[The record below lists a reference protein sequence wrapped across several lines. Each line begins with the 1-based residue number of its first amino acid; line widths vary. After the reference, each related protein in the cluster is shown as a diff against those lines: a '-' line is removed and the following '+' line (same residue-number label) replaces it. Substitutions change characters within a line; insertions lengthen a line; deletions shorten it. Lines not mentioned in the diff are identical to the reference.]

1 MQLELPFPPSVNH
14 YYRIW
19 RGHAVISGE
28 GRAYRETVCAILAG
42 RGVRPLTGPIRMR
55 IEVFPP
61 DNRRRDLDN
70 LQKSLWDSLQH
81 GGAYHDDSQVVRYEV
96 EKFEV
101 VPGGKVV
108 VTIEEACA
116 CRNP

>member
-1 MQLELPFPPSVNH
+1 MRLELPFPPSINH

-19 RGHAVISGE
+19 RGHAVISSE
-28 GRAYRETVCAILAG
+28 GRAYREKVCAILAG
-42 RGVRPLTGPIRMR
+42 RGVRPISGSLQMR

-81 GGAYHDDSQVVRYEV
+81 GGAYHDDSQVIRYEV

-101 VPGGKVV
+101 VSDGKVV
-108 VTIEEACA
+108 VTIQEARG
-116 CRNP
+116 CRNL